1 MKDVVWITHD
11 ENGNGG
17 AATLGI
23 EFNKILGVNTL
34 FNAKETKVGQISTY
48 KNIEDLKSLLYE
60 IKPKIILFF
69 LAPVKDFND
78 HKNFFDVIFEI
89 QEKLKTKIIAVNC
102 TRRGD
107 FIIKNNTK
115 VQEEFSKIFTGEF
128 DYIWSLSEEGRE
140 YWEQYTK

>member
-60 IKPKIILFF
+60 IKPKNYNYFS
-69 LAPVKDFND
+69 LAPVKD
-78 HKNFFDVIFEI
+78 I
-89 QEKLKTKIIAVNC
+89 
-102 TRRGD
+102 
-107 FIIKNNTK
+107 
-115 VQEEFSKIFTGEF
+115 
-128 DYIWSLSEEGRE
+128 
-140 YWEQYTK
+140 